1 MLAQCGDACETPRA
15 SSIAD
20 ETLVAKVRYRAAVS
34 PGGPRGPEALSRS
47 SRGESGASVGCKGVL
62 QERKVER
69 GGTEAEVERASHRGR
84 RSLEASKRI

>member
-1 MLAQCGDACETPRA
+1 MEVLVKHLGPRA
-15 SSIAD
+15 LQ
-20 ETLVAKVRYRAAVS
+20 TRLWWRRFRYRAAVS

-47 SRGESGASVGCKGVL
+47 SRGESGASIGCKGAL

-84 RSLEASKRI
+84 RSLEASEGI